1 MSTIE
6 QLEDG
11 YYNYLCNEILK
22 TIKNSNYYTCKEF
35 EKIKSEFLINI
46 REIIE
51 SRKELQEISN
61 NLRNN
66 RKIKYYD
73 KTK

>member
-22 TIKNSNYYTCKEF
+22 TIKNSNYYTCK
-35 EKIKSEFLINI
+35 
-46 REIIE
+46 
-51 SRKELQEISN
+51 
-61 NLRNN
+61 
-66 RKIKYYD
+66 
-73 KTK
+73 